1 MELKFSYIT
10 YVVLINLN
18 LKTMKKFITF
28 LFLISG
34 IIANANVKMPL
45 LFSDGMVL
53 QRNKAIPVWGF
64 ADANEKIEIHFNKQT
79 KKTQADKNGKW
90 TINLDAEKP
99 GGPFELVIIGK
110 NKITIKNVL
119 VGEVW
124 ICSGQSNMEFQV
136 FKTMNAEKEMNNA
149 DYPMIRHFGVAQDL
163 SGKPKDDLKAGKWE
177 VSSKETVGNFTAV
190 GFYFA
195 RKLYAELKIP
205 IGIINTSWGGTN
217 VETWT
222 SREAFEKSSE
232 FKNMIADVP
241 VMNVDSISK
250 LYAKRMKERVEKIQG
265 TSVSTDNE
273 NTFKEFSFDDTS
285 WGELNTPSLWENQ
298 PLGDLDGVV
307 WMRKTITLSAEDIK
321 NKATLSLAKIDD
333 EDITYVNGIEV
344 GKNTQWDARRI
355 YQIPANVLKEGKNVI
370 AVRIVDNSGGGGIYG
385 ESEDLKLEI
394 GSKVLP
400 LDGKW
405 KFRVIVVKTALSPN
419 SYPSLLYNAMV
430 NPLVPYAIQGV
441 LWYQGEANVWRANQY
456 KKAFPLMITD
466 WRTKFKQGD
475 FPFYF
480 VQLSTFD
487 EFGGNSK
494 KGSRWAE
501 LREAQSETLKL
512 KNTGMAV
519 TTDIG
524 NAKDIHPTNKQDVG
538 LRLAAIAF
546 DNVYGKKQIFSGPTY
561 KSQEI
566 KGNQIIL
573 TFDNIGSGLSTPNSD
588 ELKGFEIAGADKV
601 FHSAKAIIKDNK
613 IIVSSDEVQNPVA
626 VHYGWADDDTKINLF
641 NKEKFPASPFR
652 TDNWE
657 MITANEIY
665 KVSK

>member
-1 MELKFSYIT
+1 
-10 YVVLINLN
+10 
-18 LKTMKKFITF
+18 MKKLIVFI
-28 LFLISG
+28 LLVLSV
-34 IIANANVKMPL
+34 IANANVKMPL

-53 QRNKAIPVWGF
+53 QRNKAIPIWGF
-64 ADANEKIEIHFNKQT
+64 ADANEKIEVHFNKQIQ
-79 KKTQADKNGKW
+79 KTTADKNGKW
-90 TINLDAEKP
+90 TLNLNSEKA
-99 GGPFELVIIGK
+99 GGPFELIIIGK

-136 FKTMNAEKEMNNA
+136 FKTINAEKEIA
-149 DYPMIRHFGVAQDL
+149 DSNYPMIRHFGVAQDL

-177 VSSKETVGNFTAV
+177 MANKETVGNFTAV
-190 GFYFA
+190 GYYFA

-222 SREAFEKSSE
+222 SREAFQKSAD
-232 FKNMIADVP
+232 FKSMIADVP
-241 VMNVDSISK
+241 SLNVDSISK
-250 LYAKRMKERVEKIQG
+250 LYAKNMKERVEKIQG
-265 TSVSTDNE
+265 TPVSTENE
-273 NTFKEFSFDDTS
+273 NTFKDFSFNDAG

-307 WMRKTITLSAEDIK
+307 WMRKTITLSAEDLK
-321 NKATLSLAKIDD
+321 NKATLYLSKIDD
-333 EDITYVNGIEV
+333 EDLTYVNGIEV
-344 GKNTQWDARRI
+344 GKNTQYDLKRV
-355 YQIPANVLKEGKNVI
+355 YEIPSGILKEGKNVI
-370 AVRIVDNSGGGGIYG
+370 AVRIVDNGGGGGIYG
-385 ESEDLKLEI
+385 DAADLKLAL
-394 GSKVLP
+394 GSKNIP

-405 KFRVIVVKTALSPN
+405 KFKVITVKTALSPN

-480 VQLSTFD
+480 VQLSTFN
-487 EFGGNSK
+487 EFNGNSK
-494 KGSRWAE
+494 VGSRWAE

-512 KNTGMAV
+512 PHTGMAV

-524 NAKDIHPTNKQDVG
+524 NAKDIHPTNKQDIG
-538 LRLAAIAF
+538 LRLAAIAL
-546 DNVYGKKQIFSGPTY
+546 NNIYGKKQVYSGPTY

-573 TFDNIGSGLSTPNSD
+573 TFDNIGSGLTALGNSD
-588 ELKGFEIAGADKV
+588 DLKGFEIAGADKV
-601 FHSAKAIIKDNK
+601 FHSAKAIIKGDK
-613 IIVSSDEVQNPVA
+613 IIVSSDQVQNPLA
-626 VHYGWADDDTKINLF
+626 VHYGWADDDTEINLF

-657 MITANEIY
+657 MITENEIY

>member
-1 MELKFSYIT
+1 MAK
-10 YVVLINLN
+10 
-18 LKTMKKFITF
+18 
-28 LFLISG
+28 
-34 IIANANVKMPL
+34 ANVRMPL

-53 QRNKAIPVWGF
+53 QRNKEIPVWGW
-64 ADANEKIEIHFNKQT
+64 ADANEKVTIHFNKQT
-79 KKTQADKNGKW
+79 KTIQADNKGKW
-90 TINLDAEKP
+90 MVKLAAEKA
-99 GGPFELVIIGK
+99 GGPFELSITGK
-110 NKITIKNVL
+110 NRIVIKDVL

-136 FKTMNAEKEMNNA
+136 SKTMNAKDEINDSN
-149 DYPMIRHFGVAQDL
+149 YPMIRHFGVAQDL
-163 SGKPKDDLKAGKWE
+163 SGTPKDDLKAGKWE
-177 VSSKETVGNFTAV
+177 VSNKETVGNFTAV

-195 RKLYAELKIP
+195 KKIYAELKIP

-222 SREAFEKSSE
+222 SREAFEKSDN
-232 FKNMIADVP
+232 FKAMIADVP
-241 VMNVDSISK
+241 TLNIDSISK
-250 LYAKRMKERVEKIQG
+250 LFAVRMKERVEKIQG
-265 TSVSTDNE
+265 TPVNADNE
-273 NTFKEFSFDDTS
+273 VSFKEATFNDSG
-285 WGELNTPSLWENQ
+285 WGELNTPDLWENQ
-298 PLGDLDGVV
+298 PLGNLDGVV

-321 NKATLSLAKIDD
+321 NKAVLNLSKIDD

-344 GKNTQWDARRI
+344 GKNTVYDAKRV
-355 YQIPANVLKEGKNVI
+355 YEIPTAILKEGTNVI
-370 AVRIVDNSGGGGIYG
+370 AVRIVDTGGGGGIYG
-385 ESEDLKLEI
+385 EASDLKLTLGTKNI
-394 GSKVLP
+394 P

-405 KFRVIVVKTALSPN
+405 KFKVVAVKTALSPN

-456 KKAFPLMITD
+456 KKAFPLMIND
-466 WRTKFKQGD
+466 WRTKFKQGN

-487 EFGGNSK
+487 EFGGNSQ

-501 LREAQSETLKL
+501 LREAQSETLKIP
-512 KNTGMAV
+512 NTGMAV

-524 NAKDIHPTNKQDVG
+524 NAKDIHPTNKQDIG
-538 LRLAAIAF
+538 LRLAAIAM
-546 DNVYGKKQIFSGPTY
+546 NNLYGKKQVHGGPAY

-588 ELKGFEIAGADKV
+588 ELKGFEIAGSDKV

-613 IIVSSDEVQNPVA
+613 IIVSSDQVQNPVA
-626 VHYGWADDDTKINLF
+626 VHYGWADDDTNINLY

-657 MITANEIY
+657 MITANEKY
-665 KVSK
+665 KINQ

>member
-1 MELKFSYIT
+1 
-10 YVVLINLN
+10 
-18 LKTMKKFITF
+18 MKKFTAL
-28 LFLISG
+28 LFLLCSL
-34 IIANANVKMPL
+34 IANANVKMPL

-64 ADANEKIEIHFNKQT
+64 ADANEKVEIHFNKQI
-79 KKTQADKNGKW
+79 KKTLADKNGKW
-90 TINLDAEKP
+90 TVNLDAEKA
-99 GGPFELVIIGK
+99 GGPFELIIIGK
-110 NKITIKNVL
+110 NKITIKDVL

-136 FKTMNAEKEMNNA
+136 VKTINAEKEMNDA

-177 VSSKETVGNFTAV
+177 VSNKNTVGNFTAV

-222 SREAFEKSSE
+222 SREAFEKSAE

-241 VMNVDSISK
+241 VMNIDSISV
-250 LYAKRMKERVEKIQG
+250 LYAKRMKERIEKIQG
-265 TSVSTDNE
+265 TAVSTTNE
-273 NTFKEFSFDDTS
+273 NTFKDFSFDDAS
-285 WGELNTPSLWENQ
+285 WGELHTPSIWENQ

-344 GKNTQWDARRI
+344 GKNTIYDVRRI
-355 YQIPANVLKEGKNVI
+355 YDVPQGILKEGKNVI
-370 AVRIVDNSGGGGIYG
+370 AVRIVDNTGGGGIYG
-385 ESEDLKLEI
+385 EADDLKLTI
-394 GSKVLP
+394 GSKVMP

-405 KFRVIVVKTALSPN
+405 KFRVIVVKTSLSPN

-430 NPLVPYAIQGV
+430 NPLVPYAIEGV
-441 LWYQGEANVWRANQY
+441 LWYQGEANVWRAQQY

-487 EFGGNSK
+487 ETGGNSK

-538 LRLAAIAF
+538 LRLAAIAL
-546 DNVYGKKQIFSGPTY
+546 NNIYGKKQIFSGPTY

-573 TFDNIGSGLSTPNSD
+573 TFDNAGAGLTSGDNS
-588 ELKGFEIAGADKV
+588 ENVKGFEIAGADKI

-613 IIVSSDEVQNPVA
+613 IIVSSDQVQNPVA
-626 VHYGWADDDTKINLF
+626 VHYGWADDDTQINLY

-657 MITANEIY
+657 TITANEIY

>member
-1 MELKFSYIT
+1 
-10 YVVLINLN
+10 
-18 LKTMKKFITF
+18 MKKLIVFI
-28 LFLISG
+28 LLIISV
-34 IIANANVKMPL
+34 ISSANVRMPI

-53 QRNKAIPVWGF
+53 QRDKQIPIWGF
-64 ADANEKIEIHFNKQT
+64 ADANETVEVHFNKQI
-79 KKTQADKNGKW
+79 KKTTANKKGKW
-90 TINLDAEKP
+90 TVNLAAEKA
-99 GGPFELVIIGK
+99 GGPFELIIIGK
-110 NKITIKNVL
+110 NKIIIKNVL

-136 FKTMNAEKEMNNA
+136 FKTINSEKEISSA

-163 SGKPKDDLKAGKWE
+163 SGTPKDDLKQGKWE
-177 VSSKETVGNFTAV
+177 EANKENVGNFTAV
-190 GFYFA
+190 GYYFA
-195 RKLYAELKIP
+195 RKLYSELKIP

-222 SREAFEKSSE
+222 SREAFEKSNE

-241 VMNVDSISK
+241 SLNVDSISK
-250 LYAKRMKERVEKIQG
+250 LYARRMKERVEKIQG
-265 TSVSTDNE
+265 TPVSNDNE
-273 NTFKEFSFDDTS
+273 KSFKELSFNDNS
-285 WGELNTPSLWENQ
+285 WGELNTPGLWENQ

-344 GKNTQWDARRI
+344 GRNTQWDARRI
-355 YQIPANVLKEGKNVI
+355 YQIPENVLKEGKNVI

-385 ESEDLKLEI
+385 ESQDLKLTI
-394 GSKVLP
+394 GSKVIL
-400 LDGKW
+400 LDEKW

-430 NPLVPYAIQGV
+430 NPLVPYGIQGV
-441 LWYQGEANVWRANQY
+441 LWYQGEANVWRAEEY
-456 KKAFPLMITD
+456 KKSFPLMITD
-466 WRTKFKQGD
+466 WRTKFNQGN

-487 EFGGNSK
+487 EFGGNSQ

-512 KNTGMAV
+512 PNTGMAV

-524 NAKDIHPTNKQDVG
+524 NAKDIHPTNKQDIG
-538 LRLAAIAF
+538 LRLAAIAM
-546 DNVYGKKQIFSGPTY
+546 NNIYGKKQVYSGPTY

-573 TFDNIGSGLSTPNSD
+573 TFDNIGSGLSTPNND
-588 ELKGFEIAGADKV
+588 ELKGFEIAGSDKV
-601 FHSAKAIIKDNK
+601 FYSAKAIIKDNK
-613 IIVSSDEVQNPVA
+613 IIVSSDKVQNPVA
-626 VHYGWADDDTKINLF
+626 VHYGWADDDTAINLF

-657 MITANEIY
+657 MLTANEKY

>member
-1 MELKFSYIT
+1 
-10 YVVLINLN
+10 
-18 LKTMKKFITF
+18 MKKFSVFI
-28 LFLISG
+28 LLIFSVL
-34 IIANANVKMPL
+34 ASANVKMPL

-53 QRNKAIPVWGF
+53 QRNKAIPIWGF
-64 ADANEKIEIHFNKQT
+64 ADSNEKIEVHFNRQIV
-79 KKTQADKNGKW
+79 KTQADKNGKW
-90 TINLDAEKP
+90 TLNLNAEEA
-99 GGPFELVIIGK
+99 GGPFELIIIGK
-110 NKITIKNVL
+110 NKITIKDVL

-136 FKTMNAEKEMNNA
+136 SKTINAEKEIA
-149 DYPMIRHFGVAQDL
+149 DSNYPMIRHFGVAQDL
-163 SGKPKDDLKAGKWE
+163 SGSPKEDLKAGKWE
-177 VSSKETVGNFTAV
+177 VSNKETVGNFSAV

-195 RKLYAELKIP
+195 KKIYAELKIP

-222 SREAFEKSSE
+222 SREAFEKTDE
-232 FKNMIADVP
+232 FKSMIAEVP
-241 VMNVDSISK
+241 VMNIDSISK
-250 LYAKRMKERVEKIQG
+250 LYAIQMKERVEKIQG
-265 TSVSTDNE
+265 TPVSTENE
-273 NTFKEFSFDDTS
+273 NTFKELTFNDKF

-298 PLGDLDGVV
+298 PLGNLDGVV
-307 WMRKTITLSAEDIK
+307 WMRKTITLTAEDIK
-321 NKATLSLAKIDD
+321 NKAVLSLAKIDD

-344 GKNTQWDARRI
+344 GKNTQYDLKRV
-355 YQIPANVLKEGKNVI
+355 YEVPSNVLKEGQNVI
-370 AVRIVDNSGGGGIYG
+370 AIRIVDNSGGGGIYG
-385 ESEDLKLEI
+385 EAADLKLAL
-394 GSKVLP
+394 GSKTIP

-405 KFRVIVVKTALSPN
+405 KFKVIMVKTSLSPN

-456 KKAFPLMITD
+456 KKAFPLMIQD

-487 EFGGNSK
+487 EFKGNSK
-494 KGSRWAE
+494 VGSRWAE

-538 LRLAAIAF
+538 LRLAAIALN
-546 DNVYGKKQIFSGPTY
+546 NVYGKKQIYSGPTY
-561 KSQEI
+561 KSQQI

-573 TFDNIGSGLSTPNSD
+573 TFENMGSGLSTPDNS
-588 ELKGFEIAGADKV
+588 ENVKGFEIAGADKV
-601 FHSAKAIIKDNK
+601 FHSAKAVIKDNK
-613 IIVSSDEVQNPVA
+613 IIVSSENVANPVA
-626 VHYGWADDDTKINLF
+626 VRYGWADDDTEINLF

-657 MITANEIY
+657 MITANEKY

>member
-1 MELKFSYIT
+1 
-10 YVVLINLN
+10 
-18 LKTMKKFITF
+18 MKKLIVFI
-28 LFLISG
+28 LLIFSV
-34 IIANANVKMPL
+34 IVNAKVRMPL

-53 QRNKAIPVWGF
+53 QRDKQIPIWGF
-64 ADANEKIEIHFNKQT
+64 ADANESIEVHFNKQI
-79 KKTQADKNGKW
+79 KKTTADKNGKW
-90 TINLDAEKP
+90 TLNLNPEKA
-99 GGPFELVIIGK
+99 GGPFELIIIGK
-110 NKITIKNVL
+110 NTITIKNVL

-136 FKTMNAEKEMNNA
+136 SKTMNSEKEIA
-149 DYPMIRHFGVAQDL
+149 DANYPMIRHFGVAQDL
-163 SGKPKDDLKAGKWE
+163 SGTPKDDLKQGKWE
-177 VSSKETVGNFTAV
+177 EANKQNVGNFTAV
-190 GFYFA
+190 GYYFA
-195 RKLYAELKIP
+195 RKLYSELKIP

-222 SREAFEKSSE
+222 SREAFFNSPD
-232 FKNMIADVP
+232 FKAMIVDVP

-250 LYAKRMKERVEKIQG
+250 LYAKKMKERVEKIQG
-265 TSVSTDNE
+265 TEVSTANE
-273 NTFKEFSFDDTS
+273 NAFKDLSFDDKN
-285 WGELNTPSLWENQ
+285 WGDLKTPSLWENQ

-307 WMRKTITLSAEDIK
+307 WMRKTITLSEDDLK
-321 NKATLSLAKIDD
+321 NKAVLSLSKIDD
-333 EDITYVNGIEV
+333 EDITYVNGTEV
-344 GKNTQWDARRI
+344 GKNKVYDAKRV
-355 YQIPANVLKEGKNVI
+355 YTIPTTILREGTNVI
-370 AVRIVDNSGGGGIYG
+370 AVRIVDTGGGGGIYG
-385 ESEDLKLEI
+385 EASDLKITLGTKI
-394 GSKVLP
+394 IP

-405 KFRVIVVKTALSPN
+405 KFKVIAVKTALSPN

-430 NPLVPYAIQGV
+430 NPLVPYAVQGV

-456 KKAFPLMITD
+456 KKAFPLLITD
-466 WRTKFKQGD
+466 WRTKFKQGN

-487 EFGGNSK
+487 EFGGNSQ

-512 KNTGMAV
+512 PNTGMAV

-524 NAKDIHPTNKQDVG
+524 NAKDIHPTNKQDIG
-538 LRLAAIAF
+538 LRLAAIAM
-546 DNVYGKKQIFSGPTY
+546 NNIYGKKQVYSGPTY

-573 TFDNIGSGLSTPNSD
+573 TFDNIGSGLSTPNND

-613 IIVSSDEVQNPVA
+613 VIVSIGNVLNPVA
-626 VHYGWADDDTKINLF
+626 VRYGWADDDTAINLF

-657 MITANEIY
+657 MITVNEKY
-665 KVSK
+665 QVSK

>member
-1 MELKFSYIT
+1 
-10 YVVLINLN
+10 
-18 LKTMKKFITF
+18 MKKYTVFVLMF
-28 LFLISG
+28 CG

-53 QRNKAIPVWGF
+53 QRNKEIPVWGW
-64 ADANEKIEIHFNKQT
+64 ADANEKVEVHFNNQT
-79 KKTQADKNGKW
+79 KTIQADKSGKW
-90 TINLDAEKP
+90 MISLNPEKA
-99 GGPFELVIIGK
+99 GGPFELIIIGK
-110 NKITIKNVL
+110 NKIVIKDVL

-136 FKTMNAEKEMNNA
+136 FKTINSDKEIA
-149 DYPMIRHFGVAQDL
+149 DSNYPMIRHFGVAQDL

-177 VSSKETVGNFTAV
+177 VSNKENVGNFTAV
-190 GFYFA
+190 GYYFA
-195 RKLYAELKIP
+195 KKLYAELKIP

-222 SREAFEKSSE
+222 SREAFEKSKD
-232 FKNMIADVP
+232 FKTMIADVP
-241 VMNVDSISK
+241 ALNIDSISK
-250 LYAKRMKERVEKIQG
+250 LYATRMKERVEKIQG
-265 TSVSTDNE
+265 TPVSTENE
-273 NTFKEFSFDDTS
+273 NTFKEASFNDTA

-298 PLGDLDGVV
+298 PLGDLDGIV
-307 WMRKTITLSAEDIK
+307 WMRKTITLSAEDSK
-321 NKATLSLAKIDD
+321 NKATLYLSKIDD
-333 EDITYVNGIEV
+333 EDITYVNGIEI
-344 GKNTQWDARRI
+344 GKNTQWDAKRV
-355 YQIPANVLKEGKNVI
+355 YEVPANILKEGLNVI

-385 ESEDLKLEI
+385 DAADLKLTL
-394 GSKVLP
+394 GSKIMP

-405 KFRVIVVKTALSPN
+405 KYKVIVVKTALSPN

-430 NPLVPYAIQGV
+430 NPLVPYAFEGV

-480 VQLSTFD
+480 VQLSTFN
-487 EFGGNSK
+487 EFNGNSK
-494 KGSRWAE
+494 VGSKWAE
-501 LREAQSETLKL
+501 LREAQSETLQL

-538 LRLAAIAF
+538 LRLAAIALN
-546 DNVYGKKQIFSGPTY
+546 NVYGKKQVFSGPTY

-573 TFDNIGSGLSTPNSD
+573 TFDNIGSGLTASDNS
-588 ELKGFEIAGADKV
+588 ENVKGFEIAGTDKV
-601 FHSAKAIIKDNK
+601 FHAAKAIIKNNK
-613 IIVSSDEVQNPVA
+613 IIISSDQVQNPVA
-626 VHYGWADDDTKINLF
+626 VHYGWADDDTEINLF

-657 MITANEIY
+657 MITAKETY